1 MGFGTP
7 IALIRVTLSK
17 ETPVDKG
24 IYIAMTGARH
34 IEHAQA
40 LRANNLANATT
51 TAFRADFAQAR
62 AMGVYY
68 GDGHPTRAYA
78 LTENPG
84 TDFSQ
89 GSLLETGRDL
99 DVAVNGEGWLAVM
112 APDGSEAYTRAGNL
126 QINTLGQLMTADG
139 RPVLGDAGPIAI
151 PPYEKLQIGH
161 DGTISIRPEGQGPE
175 VLAEVARIK
184 LVNPDQALTKGG
196 DGLFRGEAG
205 VPLPADAGVRL
216 QTGYLEG
223 SNVNTVEEF
232 TQVISLSR
240 QFELQ
245 VKLMKSVEDNTAA
258 ATRLL
263 QVNG

>member
-1 MGFGTP
+1 M
-7 IALIRVTLSK
+7 
-17 ETPVDKG
+17 DKG

-51 TAFRADFAQAR
+51 TGFRADFAQAR

-84 TDFSQ
+84 TDFTH
-89 GSLLETGRDL
+89 GPLLETGRDL

-112 APDGSEAYTRAGNL
+112 APDGTEAYTRAGSL
-126 QINTLGQLMTADG
+126 QVNVLGQLTTATG
-139 RPVLGDAGPIAI
+139 EPVLGDAGPLAL
-151 PPYEKLQIGH
+151 PPFEKLHIGQ

-175 VLAEVARIK
+175 VLAEVGRIK
-184 LVNPDQALTKGG
+184 LVNPQDELTKGA
-196 DGLFRGEAG
+196 DGLFRAEPG
-205 VPLPADAGVRL
+205 VPLPADAAVRL

-232 TQVISLSR
+232 TNVIALSR

-245 VKLMKSVEDNTAA
+245 VKLMSSVEDNDAA
-258 ATRLL
+258 AARLL
-263 QVNG
+263 QVN